1 MEDSATIAAL
11 NRRAIDAALNC
22 NWTEAIEINEQIIVD
37 DPENIPCL
45 NRMAKAYTELGKYSR
60 AKKIYQEV
68 LKLDPYNPIASKNLK
83 RIAPFKL
90 DENPHNGNETK
101 QKLSVSSFLQEP
113 GVTKIVS
120 LVKVAEPHKLSA
132 LSTGMKVTILPKS
145 RGITI
150 TDLDGAYLGVL
161 PDDIAHLLLKFIS
174 GGNKYEAIVKS
185 VKSNGLTV
193 LLRETFRS
201 RRFKNQPSFLE
212 DSHYASYPSDHLS
225 LGADMMMD
233 DSPNESDETDS

>member
-83 RIAPFKL
+83 RIKR
-90 DENPHNGNETK
+90 
-101 QKLSVSSFLQEP
+101 
-113 GVTKIVS
+113 
-120 LVKVAEPHKLSA
+120 A
-132 LSTGMKVTILPKS
+132 LNAVWI
-145 RGITI
+145 
-150 TDLDGAYLGVL
+150 
-161 PDDIAHLLLKFIS
+161 
-174 GGNKYEAIVKS
+174 NK
-185 VKSNGLTV
+185 
-193 LLRETFRS
+193 
-201 RRFKNQPSFLE
+201 
-212 DSHYASYPSDHLS
+212 
-225 LGADMMMD
+225 
-233 DSPNESDETDS
+233 